1 MITLKNG
8 GIMLVINKD
17 KYVLKRFK
25 TISYLKNL
33 ELKSDNNT
41 AEMRKT

>member
-1 MITLKNG
+1 
-8 GIMLVINKD
+8 MLVINKE
-17 KYVLKRFK
+17 VCLKKFK
-25 TISYLKNL
+25 TISHLENL